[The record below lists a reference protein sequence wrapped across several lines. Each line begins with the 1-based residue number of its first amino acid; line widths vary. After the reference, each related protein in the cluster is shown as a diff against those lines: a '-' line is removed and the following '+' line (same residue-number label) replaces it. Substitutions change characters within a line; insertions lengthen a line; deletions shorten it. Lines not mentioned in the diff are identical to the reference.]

1 MTPSDV
7 LIEAFSRLPA
17 IATLAVDGLSVD
29 DLAWRPDDEANTIA
43 WLVWHTARGQDVQV
57 ADLAGSDQ
65 VWVVDGWVD
74 SFGLPFA
81 AGEMGY
87 GMSPADVAAVRVDAE
102 LLIGYLEAV
111 TLRTRGY
118 LDDLD
123 GASYDD
129 VVDEA
134 WDPPV
139 TAGARLVSILND
151 CVQHTGQ
158 ASYVRG
164 LLDRR

>member
-7 LIEAFSRLPA
+7 LAEAFSRLPA
-17 IATLAVDGLSVD
+17 VAVRAVADLSVD

-43 WLVWHTARGQDVQV
+43 WLVWHTARGQDVQI
-57 ADLAGSDQ
+57 ADLAASDQ
-65 VWVVDGWVD
+65 VWTADGWAE
-74 SFGLPFA
+74 SFALPFSPA
-81 AGEMGY
+81 EMGY

-102 LLIGYLEAV
+102 LLVGYLEAV
-111 TLRTRGY
+111 TLRTRAY
-118 LDDLD
+118 LEDLD
-123 GASYDD
+123 AASYDD
-129 VVDEA
+129 VVDDA

-151 CVQHTGQ
+151 CVQHIGQ

>member
-7 LIEAFSRLPA
+7 LIEAFGRLPA
-17 IATLAVDGLSVD
+17 IAERAVADLSVD
-29 DLAWRPDDEANTIA
+29 DLAWRPDESANTIA
-43 WLVWHTARGQDVQV
+43 WLVWHTARGQDVQI
-57 ADLAGSDQ
+57 ADLAASDQ
-65 VWVVDGWVD
+65 VWTADGWAD
-74 SFGLPFA
+74 SFGLPFSA
-81 AGEMGY
+81 AEMGY
-87 GMSPADVAAVRVDAE
+87 GMSPSDVGSVRVDGQ
-102 LLIGYLEAV
+102 LLVGYLEAV

-123 GASYDD
+123 AASYDD

-139 TAGARLVSILND
+139 TAGARLVSILGD
-151 CVQHTGQ
+151 CEQHLGQ

-164 LLDRR
+164 LFDRR

>member
-7 LIEAFSRLPA
+7 LTEAFGRLPA
-17 IATLAVDGLSVD
+17 IAEQAVSGLSVD
-29 DLAWRPDDEANTIA
+29 DLAWRPDSEANTIA
-43 WLVWHTARGQDVQV
+43 WLVWHTARGQDVQI
-57 ADLAGSDQ
+57 ADLAASDQ
-65 VWVVDGWVD
+65 VWTADGWAE
-74 SFGLPFA
+74 SFALPFPA
-81 AGEMGY
+81 AEMGY
-87 GMSPADVAAVRVDAE
+87 GMSPDDVAAVRVDPE
-102 LLIGYLEAV
+102 LLVGYLEAV

-129 VVDEA
+129 VVDDA

-151 CVQHTGQ
+151 CVQHLGQ

>member
-7 LIEAFSRLPA
+7 LIEAFDRLPA
-17 IATLAVDGLSVD
+17 IASRAVQGLTVD
-29 DLAWRPDDEANTIA
+29 ELAWRPDAEANTIA
-43 WLVWHTARGQDVQV
+43 WLVWHTARGQDVQI
-57 ADLAGSDQ
+57 ADLAASEQ
-65 VWVVDGWVD
+65 IWTADGWVE
-74 SFGLPFA
+74 SFALPFA
-81 AGEMGY
+81 PGEMGY
-87 GMSPADVAAVRVDAE
+87 GQDPAAVGDVRVEAE

-123 GASYDD
+123 AASYDD

-134 WDPPV
+134 WEPPV
-139 TAGARLVSILND
+139 TAGARLVSILGD
-151 CVQHTGQ
+151 CSQHLGQ

-164 LLDRR
+164 LFDRR